1 MRTLSAQ
8 RTAAT
13 VAALLLAGIA
23 TSATAAAGAH
33 STSTAKPRGRNCSL
47 LSLTLVLDFLV
58 AAKKTPNLASARERG
73 AWNGMLRQ
81 ADQAQED
88 FQAPTS
94 ALARRYGV
102 LHAKL
107 KAADV
112 ALRNHDSAAYSHA
125 VDALKPALNAVT
137 TLAKRAR
144 LTCTIHS
151 KGGTLTLGP

>member
-1 MRTLSAQ
+1 
-8 RTAAT
+8 
-13 VAALLLAGIA
+13 
-23 TSATAAAGAH
+23 
-33 STSTAKPRGRNCSL
+33 
-47 LSLTLVLDFLV
+47 LTLVLDFLV
-58 AAKKTPNLASARERG
+58 AAKKTPNLASAKERG

-88 FQAPTS
+88 FRAPTS
-94 ALARRYGV
+94 ALAQEYGV

-125 VDALKPALNAVT
+125 LEDLKPALKGVA
-137 TLAKRAR
+137 TLAKRAH